1 MKAKST
7 MLFLGL
13 GSLLLFTLSCSLF
26 ASPPMEPVPI
36 TPMASPTPVVV
47 VEEPSSAEEILP
59 SVNLPNGV
67 VTAKDGTLT
76 LFDFEGYTLL
86 QVKPPYVN
94 PEELHIAE
102 KIPDGGTNLPL
113 IYYSFEQN
121 NSILSYS
128 YGQTIT
134 LKSVPYFAGMVGAR
148 SQPVIAYTTAEFGDD
163 ALISNLYLGS
173 PGTLPT
179 GEPVLSDFDPQ
190 GWALRVVAIDMDGDQ
205 PVGVWYTKQP
215 WGIGG
220 DIVFQPGRTLS
231 YLDLNSRAAYQYLG
245 AEANPS
251 VLSADR
257 KWVAY
262 TNDSSVEAG
271 GGAMALRNF
280 ETGNNIS
287 FPLLEAV
294 DQRGAGEASFSP
306 SNQYLAWMEA
316 NGWQMSET
324 PNFHS
329 LVRVGNLNGNVV
341 AQFADT
347 AFLTVSG
354 MSTIQRV
361 EPVGWIDDNTL
372 VVMVRGEY
380 WDDAVLVMI
389 DISSQSM
396 NLLARGVFVDFTYP

>member
-1 MKAKST
+1 MYW
-7 MLFLGL
+7 GL
-13 GSLLLFTLSCSLF
+13 GSLLLFTVSCSFF
-26 ASPPMEPVPI
+26 ASPPMEPVPVA
-36 TPMASPTPVVV
+36 PVASPTPVVV
-47 VEEPSSAEEILP
+47 VEEPSSPDVILP
-59 SVNLPNGV
+59 PANLNLPNGV
-67 VTAKDGTLT
+67 VTAKDGVLT
-76 LFDFEGYTLL
+76 LFDFEGYTLV

-94 PEELHIAE
+94 PENLHIAE
-102 KIPDGGTNLPL
+102 KIPDGGTNIPL

-134 LKSVPYFAGMVGAR
+134 LKSVPYFAGIVGTR
-148 SQPVIAYTTAEFGDD
+148 SQPFIAYTTAEFGDD

-179 GEPVLSDFDPQ
+179 SEPVLSDFDPQ
-190 GWALRVVAIDMDGDQ
+190 GWALRAVAIDMNEDQ
-205 PVGVWYTKQP
+205 PIGIWYTKQP

-231 YLDLNSRAAYQYLG
+231 YLDLKSRAAYQYLG

-262 TNDSSVEAG
+262 TNDASVEAG
-271 GGAMALRNF
+271 GGAMAFRSF

-287 FPLLEAV
+287 FPLLEAI

-316 NGWQMSET
+316 SGWQMSET

-329 LVRVGNLNGNVV
+329 LVRVGNLNGNIV

-389 DISSQSM
+389 DIDSQAM
-396 NLLARGVFVDFTYP
+396 NLLARGIFVDFTYP